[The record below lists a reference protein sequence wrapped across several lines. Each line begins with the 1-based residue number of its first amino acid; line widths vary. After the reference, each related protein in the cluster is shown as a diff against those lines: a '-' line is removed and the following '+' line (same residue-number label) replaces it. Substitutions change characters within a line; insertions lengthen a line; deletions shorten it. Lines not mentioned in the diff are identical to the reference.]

1 MTLLLI
7 LQLFATFFVIG
18 MFTFGGGYA
27 MLSLIQGQVVVSHE
41 WISQSTF
48 TDIVAISQMT
58 PGPIGINC
66 ATYVGYDILMKA
78 TGSHFLGV
86 LGSFTATSAIVLPS
100 FIIVLALV
108 KFYVKFH
115 GNTIFESVMSWI
127 RPSVV
132 GLIGAAAIILM
143 FNASWAGMP
152 MFSRLDM
159 SIVSENFPD
168 WKSWALFGA
177 AMVAS
182 MFFKVG
188 PIPIIVAGGVLGF
201 LIYLRGGRRSIYFF
215 QDDTFIVVRN
225 RLFISEIIK
234 IRVADTATLIL
245 FNLLIHIKLRGTP
258 PLSTLP
264 AT

>member
-1 MTLLLI
+1 MDFAEHI
-7 LQLFATFFVIG
+7 YRYRGDFPDDAGPNRNQLCHVCR
-18 MFTFGGGYA
+18 
-27 MLSLIQGQVVVSHE
+27 LRRSHE
-41 WISQSTF
+41 
-48 TDIVAISQMT
+48 
-58 PGPIGINC
+58 
-66 ATYVGYDILMKA
+66 
-78 TGSHFLGV
+78 SHGKPLSRYFGLV
-86 LGSFTATSAIVLPS
+86 YCHKRHSAPS

-201 LIYLRGGRRSIYFF
+201 LIY
-215 QDDTFIVVRN
+215 
-225 RLFISEIIK
+225 
-234 IRVADTATLIL
+234 
-245 FNLLIHIKLRGTP
+245 
-258 PLSTLP
+258 
-264 AT
+264 